1 MIQFTTFRLGK
12 QTVENY
18 NNFLASL
25 IGTSG
30 LDHILITV
38 LALALDWQWDDYLST
53 QLPQCY
59 IDELQG
65 IHDGAKSIGI
75 EDDVAKISKTQ
86 IQQVFFFFNLIFQ
99 KLKKFHEQLS

>member
-86 IQQVFFFFNLIFQ
+86 IQQVFFFL
-99 KLKKFHEQLS
+99 